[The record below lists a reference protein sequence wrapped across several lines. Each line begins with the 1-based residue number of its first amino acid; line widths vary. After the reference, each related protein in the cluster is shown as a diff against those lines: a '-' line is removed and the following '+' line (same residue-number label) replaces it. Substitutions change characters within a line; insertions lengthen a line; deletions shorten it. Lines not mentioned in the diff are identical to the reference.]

1 MQKFLEMVPG
11 YAMEICSM
19 LSVEIFFSLILF
31 FTILPLSLLLK
42 NKSPYWQYGL
52 WFLFMIRLI
61 LPTELSSP
69 VSLRSTLDHI
79 SSLINSE
86 NNDNVDNSSMGLEEH
101 GVKSTLQVFTYET
114 EIPIF
119 SVLISLLI
127 LLGISGFTILYFRRL
142 LLIRTVVQNSR
153 PVLEIDILKVIKS
166 WRNKLRIK
174 RRIRVVSSM
183 DFDSPFTVGFLQPRI
198 FLPASLVRGNCPEIL
213 ETVIAHEM
221 AHIKRFD
228 DLQIKLINI
237 IQIIYFFHPLV
248 WFASAQLKI
257 ARERICDQLILTE
270 KTITPKQYANS
281 LLQVLLL
288 NGHKP
293 YYLLHFTG
301 FTNRNKHLK
310 LRFREILGG
319 KKMKKSQKH
328 FIFLTLFIFSLII
341 LPMSSWQTSGAT
353 KNSAAKLDRNPPH
366 NDNSEISFT
375 SPVKTGKI
383 SSQFGMRMHPIY
395 KKEMHHNGIDVAS
408 SIGTE
413 VYSCADG
420 TIEKAGVEGKYGKRI
435 LIRHSGGYQTLYAQL
450 GEIFIEENQK
460 IKKGDLIAL
469 IGESEFS
476 TGPHL
481 HFEIRLDGKSQNPEI
496 YIDFSFLEMPD

>member
-69 VSLRSTLDHI
+69 VSLRSALDHI

-101 GVKSTLQVFTYET
+101 EVKSTLQVFTYET

-153 PVLEIDILKVIKS
+153 PVLDIDILKVIKS

-270 KTITPKQYANS
+270 KTITPKQYASS

-328 FIFLTLFIFSLII
+328 FIFLTLFTFSLII

-366 NDNSEISFT
+366 NDNS
-375 SPVKTGKI
+375 
-383 SSQFGMRMHPIY
+383 
-395 KKEMHHNGIDVAS
+395 KEMHHNGIDVAS

-413 VYSCADG
+413 IYSCADG

-450 GEIFIEENQK
+450 GDIFVEENQK
-460 IKKGDLIAL
+460 IKKGDLIAS

-481 HFEIRLDGKSQNPEI
+481 HFEIRLDGKPQNPEI
-496 YIDFSFLEMPD
+496 YIDFSFLEIPD